1 MDARGALL
9 ALIIQQPRER
19 ESLKE
24 VTGKKED
31 KDAANRGK
39 KFKKRRRGKVG
50 TKNITSPRLKSR
62 LNNTITVK

>member
-19 ESLKE
+19 ESAKE
-24 VTGKKED
+24 VTGKKKD

-39 KFKKRRRGKVG
+39 KFKEKRKGEVE
-50 TKNITSPRLKSR
+50 TKNITL
-62 LNNTITVK
+62 

>member
-39 KFKKRRRGKVG
+39 KFKKRRGGKVG
-50 TKNITSPRLKSR
+50 TKEYYSPRLKSR

>member
-39 KFKKRRRGKVG
+39 KFKKRRSR
-50 TKNITSPRLKSR
+50 NEEYYSPRLKSR